1 MHHIGHALLE
11 RFGKL
16 STRGHG
22 VVGEIAEHAVHAQF
36 EVLLVFNG
44 WIAIFGGGEVFG
56 IAAEGKRH
64 HLQALLVG
72 AFDHIGGF

>member
-1 MHHIGHALLE
+1 MQYFQRTLLQ
-11 RFGKL
+11 RIGKL
-16 STRGHG
+16 SARGHG

-72 AFDHIGGF
+72 AFDHIGGC